1 MKLWNY
7 IFILTGI
14 SVLFALAGLN
24 VAGISELLK
33 IIGVETSNGVFT
45 SFSVENTLWNKIFS
59 TTGLLAAIGI
69 SSAVTIGTFIMN
81 RDKSYI
87 ILPVITGVFV
97 YWISVLTSLIQQ
109 KAMNGAYGVFGTV
122 LAIIGIALTVGFI
135 QSCVDYFM
143 GLE

>member
-109 KAMNGAYGVFGTV
+109 KAMDGAYGVFGNV

-143 GLE
+143 GL

>member
-14 SVLFALAGLN
+14 STLLALAGLN
-24 VAGISELLK
+24 VAGISELLE